1 MVKSEGSSI
10 KNNEWASY
18 LTLKSCWSES
28 EIIEDSSLN
37 CSSVLLSQLDTEFPT
52 GSMGVLNLN
61 NIDFSDNLLTD
72 IDFLTNLEQVSEDLK
87 LSTNNLTSIE
97 GLLNTVYVGGNLSLD
112 GNYIEDYSSLSN
124 IVGVG
129 GDISIDTLL
138 GTEILP
144 NSGSWCSNKAYNSLL
159 NESDIEKFSIACDN
173 DYVALNNTGWASY
186 LKGKY
191 QNERTTSGS
200 TYRCVRYSPI
210 NNGITF
216 ERCNNALIK
225 ASDSNYPSGKIGVPQ
240 MTNVNFS
247 GNELVDLDFLTDLKT
262 VTGYFNVRTNYSLVD
277 ISGLSGLVSV
287 SAHLLL
293 DRTGIKNYTPLSNLG
308 NVSGLITVNELVGGE
323 KFPTSGAWC
332 NNNMFLNITR
342 YKASEAAAVSC
353 GNTENLSNTNSWYT
367 YLRSKYQND
376 NHLGAYRCVSNTA
389 SAIGEGVS
397 FSKCNNS
404 LINTSDQYFPYG
416 KMGIESLRDVNFS
429 GNELVDLNFLED
441 LKTVT
446 GYFNIR
452 TNPSLV
458 DISGLS
464 GLTSVSANLLINST
478 GIKDYTPLSNLGNV
492 GGVITVNEL
501 VGGEKFPTSGAWCDN
516 GIYNTINVESVRLV
530 AENFCL
536 N

>member
-1 MVKSEGSSI
+1 MLNISKKCLLVILPLVVTSYGLSSGEYRFKIKSKGLGNIIVVKSEGSSI

-262 VTGYFNVRTNYSLVD
+262 VTGYFN
-277 ISGLSGLVSV
+277 
-287 SAHLLL
+287 
-293 DRTGIKNYTPLSNLG
+293 
-308 NVSGLITVNELVGGE
+308 
-323 KFPTSGAWC
+323 
-332 NNNMFLNITR
+332 
-342 YKASEAAAVSC
+342 
-353 GNTENLSNTNSWYT
+353 
-367 YLRSKYQND
+367 
-376 NHLGAYRCVSNTA
+376 
-389 SAIGEGVS
+389 
-397 FSKCNNS
+397 
-404 LINTSDQYFPYG
+404 
-416 KMGIESLRDVNFS
+416 
-429 GNELVDLNFLED
+429 
-441 LKTVT
+441 
-446 GYFNIR
+446 IR